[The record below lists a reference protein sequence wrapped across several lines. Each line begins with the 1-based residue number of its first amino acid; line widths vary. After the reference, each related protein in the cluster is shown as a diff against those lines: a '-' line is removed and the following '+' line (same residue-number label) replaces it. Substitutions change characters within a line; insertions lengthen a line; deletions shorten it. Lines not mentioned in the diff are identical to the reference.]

1 MTKANDRFE
10 QAHRPAAADAAR
22 RAVAAYGPLGP
33 VLQSL
38 AGILRESA
46 GLVRN
51 VAGLG
56 IVLVLDGD
64 TTPPKRQPIARPLP
78 APDTTNIIRFPA
90 HRNAKS
96 RK

>member
-1 MTKANDRFE
+1 MTRANDRFE
-10 QAHRPAAADAAR
+10 HRPAAPAATR
-22 RAVAAYGPLGP
+22 RAVAAHGPLGP
-33 VLQSL
+33 VLESL

-56 IVLVLDGD
+56 IVLVLD
-64 TTPPKRQPIARPLP
+64 TTPPKRRPVARPLP

-90 HRNAKS
+90 HRSAKS